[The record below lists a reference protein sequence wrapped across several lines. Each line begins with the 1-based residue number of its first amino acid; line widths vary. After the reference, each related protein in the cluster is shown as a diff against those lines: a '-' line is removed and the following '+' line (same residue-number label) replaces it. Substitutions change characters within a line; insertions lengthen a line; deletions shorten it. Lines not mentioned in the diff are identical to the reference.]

1 MNTLAEMNQGDS
13 AIVFELASNGS
24 IRRRLQD
31 IGLIPGTRVECVRR
45 SPLGDPVAF
54 LIRGSVIALRCE
66 DSSNIHIQGQAP
78 KWN

>member
-1 MNTLAEMNQGDS
+1 MYTLAEMNRGDS
-13 AIVFELASNGS
+13 AIVYKLTSTGG

-31 IGLIPGTRVECVRR
+31 IGLIPGTKVECIQK

-66 DSSNIHIQGQAP
+66 DLSNIIVNG
-78 KWN
+78 